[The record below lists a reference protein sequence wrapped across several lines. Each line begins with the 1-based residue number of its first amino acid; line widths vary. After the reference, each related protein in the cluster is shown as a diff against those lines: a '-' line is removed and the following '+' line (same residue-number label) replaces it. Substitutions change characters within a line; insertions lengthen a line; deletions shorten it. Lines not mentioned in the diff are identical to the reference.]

1 MAHSNALEVSED
13 ELAVSALAGHWVA
26 VNGSGDRSSGG
37 IPLPSGAVVVDHD
50 TELDL
55 LCQRVAAAGQSGL
68 TIYLY
73 QGEVPAHYADQEHY
87 LSRGHW
93 PGPRGHA

>member
-1 MAHSNALEVSED
+1 MAHSNALPPIKSELAED
-13 ELAVSALAGHWVA
+13 ELAGHWVA
-26 VNGSGDRSSGG
+26 VHGSSDKDG
-37 IPLPSGAVVVDHD
+37 IPLASGAVVVDHD

-73 QGEVPAHYADQEHY
+73 QGQFPVHYAEQEHY
-87 LSRGHW
+87 LSGNW
-93 PGPRGHA
+93 PGPRGNA